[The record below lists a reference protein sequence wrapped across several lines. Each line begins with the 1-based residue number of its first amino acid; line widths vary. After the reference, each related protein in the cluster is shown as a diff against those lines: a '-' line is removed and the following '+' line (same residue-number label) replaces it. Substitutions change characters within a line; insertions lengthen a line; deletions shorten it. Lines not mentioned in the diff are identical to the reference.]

1 MSRPDAD
8 PELFRQLL
16 SRFAT
21 GVTVLTTRDGAGA
34 PVGMTASS
42 LASVSLAPP
51 LLLWC
56 LQRESTSLDAFTM
69 GRAFA
74 VHVLQLAQERE
85 AMRFARRAAVKF
97 PAGADE
103 ASEVPP
109 LIEGALCRFD
119 CTVEAQH
126 DGGDHLIIVGQV
138 THFVQTG
145 GDPLVFQDGVFGRF
159 TPLPR
164 ARHVEAWETFSGDW
178 F

>member
-1 MSRPDAD
+1 MSVTLDLRALRDA
-8 PELFRQLL
+8 F

-21 GVTVLTTRDGAGA
+21 GVTIVTGRKPGGE
-34 PVGMTASS
+34 PVGVTVNSFS
-42 LASVSLAPP
+42 SVSLSPP

-97 PAGADE
+97 PAGTDE
-103 ASEVPP
+103 AGEVPP
-109 LIEGALCRFD
+109 L
-119 CTVEAQH
+119 
-126 DGGDHLIIVGQV
+126 
-138 THFVQTG
+138 
-145 GDPLVFQDGVFGRF
+145 
-159 TPLPR
+159 
-164 ARHVEAWETFSGDW
+164 EAWETFSGDW